1 MDTDKLLQK
10 HGIRKG
16 KVDIGRV
23 IDLLKRGDRMAAI
36 RMVLDQSGAG
46 LKISKDL
53 CDDIQSEMC

>member
-23 IDLLKRGDRMAAI
+23 IDLLRRGDRMSAV
-36 RMVLDQSGAG
+36 RLVVEQSGAG
-46 LKISKDL
+46 LKSSKDL
-53 CDDIQSEMC
+53 CDDLQKEIG